1 MKDCRIMRILVYC
14 DEDLNVAAG
23 GARQV
28 LELAKAL
35 VSCDHTVM
43 VVAPQPAAEGRDLH
57 DSDRVDVRFV
67 SVVRWGGLRP
77 LSFLLGS
84 LTILSRTVREW
95 RPDVL
100 IWFDSPGQMAP
111 LWVLQHHACP
121 FVYFVNGLPHEEVQG
136 LWQRTPIRQLLSYGL
151 KQAARR
157 AEALVS
163 VCPEVL
169 SGLDRLQHVEAER
182 CTVIRNGV
190 DPDLFFPQSHEKAR
204 VQLGIDGAGPYI
216 GFVGGF
222 FPWHGLETLVESI
235 PLVASAYPG
244 LQVLL
249 VGEGRTKAGLENLVQ
264 RKGLTRHVRFV
275 GRAECSTVPTW
286 IAACDVCVVL
296 HKQTRSYPG
305 DSMKLWEYLAC
316 GRPVVTTVG
325 PGCGDVVESIGCG
338 LAAAPDDPHD
348 LARQIVHLL
357 MEPDT
362 RIRMGELGRAS
373 ILKSHTWKVRA
384 RELEAVCCAAIRGR
398 TETSVHDAMAT
409 SRRSYG
415 RL

>member
-1 MKDCRIMRILVYC
+1 MRILVYC

-35 VSCDHTVM
+35 VSRDHTVM
-43 VVAPQPAAEGRDLH
+43 VVAPQPTAEGRNLH
-57 DSDRVDVRFV
+57 DLDQVDVRFV

-84 LTILSRTVREW
+84 LKILSRTVREW

-100 IWFDSPGQMAP
+100 VWFDSPGQMAP
-111 LWVLQHHACP
+111 LWVLRHHRCP
-121 FVYFVNGLPHEEVQG
+121 YVYFVNGLPHEEVQG
-136 LWQRTPIRQLLSYGL
+136 LWRRTPIRQLLLYGL

-157 AEALVS
+157 AKALVS

-169 SGLDRLQHVEAER
+169 SGLDRLQHVDAER
-182 CTVIRNGV
+182 CAVIRNGV

-204 VQLGIDGAGPYI
+204 VKLGIDGTGPFI

-249 VGEGRTKAGLENLVQ
+249 VGEGQTKADLENLVQ
-264 RKGLTRHVRFV
+264 RKGFTRHVRFV
-275 GRAECSTVPTW
+275 GRAEFTTVPTW
-286 IAACDVCVVL
+286 IAACDICVVL

-316 GRPVVTTVG
+316 GRAVVTTVG

-357 MEPDT
+357 LEPGK
-362 RIRMGELGRAS
+362 RMRMGELGRAS
-373 ILKSHTWKVRA
+373 ILRSHTWKVRA
-384 RELEAVCCAAIRGR
+384 RELETVCCAAIRGR
-398 TETSVHDAMAT
+398 TGTSVHDAMEMPH
-409 SRRSYG
+409 RSYG
-415 RL
+415 RQ

>member
-1 MKDCRIMRILVYC
+1 MRILAYC
-14 DEDLNVAAG
+14 DEDLSVAAG

-35 VSCDHTVM
+35 VARKHAVM
-43 VVAPQPAAEGRDLH
+43 VVAPQPAAEGRHLH
-57 DSDRVDVRFV
+57 DFDQVDMRFV

-84 LTILSRTVREW
+84 LRILSWTVREW

-111 LWVLQHHACP
+111 LWVLRHRTCP
-121 FVYFVNGLPHEEVQG
+121 CVYFVNGLPHEEVQG
-136 LWQRTPIRQLLSYGL
+136 LWQRPPIRQLLSYGL
-151 KQAARR
+151 KQAVRR

-169 SGLDRLQHVEAER
+169 SGLARLQHVDAER
-182 CTVIRNGV
+182 CAVIRNGV
-190 DPDLFFPQSHEKAR
+190 DPELFVPQSHEKAR

-222 FPWHGLETLVESI
+222 FPWHGLETLVEAI
-235 PLVASAYPG
+235 PLVTSAYPS

-249 VGEGRTKAGLENLVQ
+249 VGEGGAKTDLESLVQ

-275 GRAECSTVPTW
+275 GRAEFATVSTW

-316 GRPVVTTVG
+316 GRPVVTTAG

-357 MEPDT
+357 MEPDK

-373 ILKSHTWKVRA
+373 ILRSHTWKVRA

-398 TETSVHDAMAT
+398 TETSVHDAMEMPR
-409 SRRSYG
+409 SSYG
-415 RL
+415 RQ